1 MIPLAEP
8 GDPVAR
14 FLEPIR
20 ELLADPS
27 VSEIMINGPGEIWV
41 ERRGRLALT
50 AASFPS
56 AGALDAALTSIAQ
69 HAGRRLGPSSPILE
83 AHLPDGSRVE
93 AVLAPL
99 ADGGPVAAIRRFGGA
114 LLTIERLVESGSLTG
129 EAALFLERVVAGKR
143 NLVVS
148 GGTGSGKTSL
158 LGALSAFA
166 AEGERIVVIEDT
178 REIRLQRPH
187 VVHLETRAADEGGR
201 GLVTIRDLL
210 AATLRLRP
218 DRIVVG
224 EVRGPEAFDLV
235 QAMNTGHGGSLTTV
249 HANSPRDA
257 LRRLESLAL
266 LADAGMPLAALR
278 AQVASAVGVVVQVER
293 AGDGRR
299 RVCAIEAVR
308 GVRPDGEHAVVPV
321 FGLDPQGR
329 LVRARRKEET
339 RA

>member
-1 MIPLAEP
+1 VIPAAVFDGSIES
-8 GDPVAR
+8 

-20 ELLADPS
+20 DLLADPS
-27 VSEIMINGPGEIWV
+27 VSEIMLNGPEEIWV
-41 ERRGRLALT
+41 ERQGRLSLT
-50 AASFPS
+50 GSRFPS
-56 AGALDAALTSIAQ
+56 AGALAAALTNIAQ
-69 HAGRRLGPSSPILE
+69 YAGRTIGPASPILE

-93 AVLAPL
+93 AVLGPL
-99 ADGGPVAAIRRFGGA
+99 AHGGPAVAIRRFGGA
-114 LLTIERLVESGSLTG
+114 ALTIGRLVASGSLTA
-129 EAALFLERVVAGKR
+129 EAARVLERAVAGRR

-158 LGALSAFA
+158 LGALSSFA
-166 AEGERIVVIEDT
+166 PEGERIIVIEDT

-187 VVHLETRAADEGGR
+187 VVHLETRSADERGR

-224 EVRGPEAFDLV
+224 EVRGPEAFDLI

-266 LADAGMPLAALR
+266 LADAAMPLAALR
-278 AQVASAVGVVVQVER
+278 AQVAAAVHVVVQVER
-293 AGDGRR
+293 AADGRR
-299 RVCAIEAVR
+299 RVSAIEAVR
-308 GVRPDGEHAVVPV
+308 GLMPDGEHAMAPL
-321 FGLDPQGR
+321 FRLDDAGR
-329 LVRARRKEET
+329 LVRARRKEQ
-339 RA
+339 R

>member
-1 MIPLAEP
+1 VIPSAVFSGSIE
-8 GDPVAR
+8 G

-20 ELLADPS
+20 DLLADPA
-27 VSEIMINGPGEIWV
+27 VSEIMVNGPDEIWV
-41 ERRGRLALT
+41 ERRGRLSHTDAR
-50 AASFPS
+50 FPS
-56 AGALDAALTSIAQ
+56 AGALAAALTNIAQ
-69 HAGRRLGPSSPILE
+69 YAGRTLGPASPILE

-93 AVLAPL
+93 AVLDPL
-99 ADGGPVAAIRRFGGA
+99 AHGGPVVAIRRFSGTA
-114 LLTIERLVESGSLTG
+114 LTMERIVASGSLTA
-129 EAALFLERVVAGKR
+129 EAARLLERAVASKR

-158 LGALSAFA
+158 LGALSVFA
-166 AEGERIVVIEDT
+166 LPDERIIVIEDT
-178 REIRLQRPH
+178 REIRLQRSH
-187 VVHLETRAADEGGR
+187 VVHLETRSADEHGR

-235 QAMNTGHGGSLTTV
+235 QAMNTGHGGSLTTI

-266 LADAGMPLAALR
+266 LADAAMPLAALR
-278 AQVASAVGVVVQVER
+278 AQVAAAVHVVVQVER

-299 RVCAIEAVR
+299 RVSAIEAVR
-308 GVRPDGEHAVVPV
+308 GLRADGEHAMTPL
-321 FGLDPQGR
+321 FRLDAEGR
-329 LVRARRKEET
+329 LARALGKDRKK
-339 RA
+339 